1 MKQAIHQIFARWG
14 QSLTVAGQETRAFLQ
29 PVRTQGERMPGGMSG
44 SGWLDGRRWH
54 YLGEVP
60 VEAGEE
66 HRVERQGVPGVQQ
79 PPLRGGG
86 DAVLLVGIAGTGDG
100 MRELTQVRD
109 AVVSALQEAGL
120 AAEAAFPPPAAPQMP
135 GGAGRCGGGSRRRNG
150 AGLL

>member
-60 VEAGEE
+60 VEAGESIVWNGKAF
-66 HRVERQGVPGVQQ
+66 RVCSSRPY
-79 PPLRGGG
+79 
-86 DAVLLVGIAGTGDG
+86 AVGEMLCYWWASL
-100 MRELTQVRD
+100 E
-109 AVVSALQEAGL
+109 QETV
-120 AAEAAFPPPAAPQMP
+120 
-135 GGAGRCGGGSRRRNG
+135 
-150 AGLL
+150 